1 MYKTATCL
9 LALLAFNAT
18 ANERQLVL
26 SGTIRASDNQAF
38 YAPKTDTW
46 RVQVQWMMP
55 EGDVAKKGDLV
66 VAFDGSSLENQ
77 IEQDKVSLYAA
88 NEELQR
94 KGFTAEQKQF
104 EADFAVKRAALELE
118 KARIDAQISQ
128 SHLSEYDFQ
137 KNQLEYER
145 KAVALA
151 KAKEKLGQTKVENS
165 VSIEKQKLSIQ
176 KLEQRITY
184 SQGKL
189 KGMSVYAQRSGP
201 VLYANHPWN
210 GDKVYV
216 GMTAQPSWKIAEI
229 PSMGGLF
236 IEAWIH
242 EVDYQFYKSGQKAK
256 LSFDAYPG
264 HEYQASLKALST
276 QPEERKSWGKDVYYK
291 ASFEFSIPEGIKLI
305 PGMSAQLEVNNG

>member
-1 MYKTATCL
+1 MYKTATCI
-9 LALLAFNAT
+9 LALLAFSAH
-18 ANERQLVL
+18 ANERDLVL
-26 SGTIRASDNQAF
+26 SGTVRASDNQAF

-77 IEQDKVSLYAA
+77 IEQDKVSLFAA

-94 KGFTAEQKQF
+94 KVFTAEQKLF
-104 EADFAVKRAALELE
+104 EAEFAVKRAELELE
-118 KARIDAQISQ
+118 KARIDAQIGQ

-145 KAVALA
+145 KTVALA
-151 KAKEKLGQTKVENS
+151 KAKEKLVQTKVENNVS
-165 VSIEKQKLSIQ
+165 VEKQKLTIQ
-176 KLEQRITY
+176 KLEQRISY
-184 SQGKL
+184 SQTKL
-189 KGMSVYAQRSGP
+189 KSMSVYAEKSGP

-229 PSMGGLF
+229 PSLGGLF

-242 EVDYQFYKSGQKAK
+242 EVDYQFYQAGQSAK
-256 LSFDAYPG
+256 LSFDAYPDNIF
-264 HEYQASLKALST
+264 KADLRTLST
-276 QPEERKSWGKDVYYK
+276 QPEERKSWGKDVYYR
-291 ASFEFSIPEGIKLI
+291 ASFKFEAPKDIKLI